1 MRGRRAIAGPFFV
14 SALRGPESRLKWTRL
29 IQRGLFMTR
38 LLVAVSAIAVLVAGP
53 VAAQPVDR
61 LAINGI
67 IDQGLNHSEVMQT
80 AAYLTDRIGGRMTNS
95 PQMREAEAWTQQR
108 FRDWGLSNVR
118 AEGFEFG
125 RGWSIVRS
133 SARMTAPRVLDLR
146 VIPIAWTPSTDGV
159 IRGEVVVAPITSAG
173 QFEPWRGKLQGKI
186 VMLSRPDTGS
196 EPTEPAFRRW
206 TDAELANPNTFVQ
219 PRNDPDAAERA
230 ARTGRADFALR
241 LDAFLAEEGALAWVR
256 MSPRDGGLL
265 HGTGYTYRSGA
276 TPTVPGMELAAED
289 YRRLARLARTDTPPT
304 LELMSEVRFHD
315 DDVNAYNILADIPGT
330 SRSGEYV
337 MAGAHLDSWV
347 ASDGA
352 VDNAAG
358 SAVVMEAARILKALG
373 VRPKRTIR
381 FALWSGEEQGILGS
395 LAYVDRHLATR
406 APMEDP
412 AVASLPNGQTWRARW
427 PIQPR
432 PGYRN
437 LVAYFNLDNGSGRI
451 RGINAEGNVAAVPVF
466 EQWLAPFAS
475 MGASTVSLRNSGG
488 TDHVYMQ
495 SVGVPGYQFIQD
507 PLDYGSRLHHTSIDS
522 YDHLRPDDL
531 RQAAVILA
539 SFLLN
544 AANADEPLPRM
555 PLPTRPTASD
565 PFAWPG
571 GD

>member
-1 MRGRRAIAGPFFV
+1 M
-14 SALRGPESRLKWTRL
+14 K
-29 IQRGLFMTR
+29 R
-38 LLVAVSAIAVLVAGP
+38 LLVAVSAIAVL
-53 VAAQPVDR
+53 AAAPAFAQEVDR
-61 LAINGI
+61 VAINGI

-80 AAYLTDRIGGRMTNS
+80 AAHLTDRIGGRMTNS
-95 PQMREAEAWTQQR
+95 PPMREAEAWTQQR

-133 SARMTAPRVLDLR
+133 SARMTAPRPLDLR
-146 VIPIAWTPSTDGV
+146 AIPIAWTPSTNGV
-159 IRGEVVVAPITSAG
+159 ISGGVVVAPITSAG
-173 QFEPWRGKLQGKI
+173 QFEQWRGKLRGKI
-186 VMLSRPDTGS
+186 VMLTRPDTGS
-196 EPTEPAFRRW
+196 EPTDPAFRRW
-206 TDAELANPNTFVQ
+206 TDSELAERNTYAP
-219 PRNDPDAAERA
+219 PRNDPAAAERQV
-230 ARTGRADFALR
+230 RSGRADFALQ

-256 MSPRDGGLL
+256 MSQRDGGLL
-265 HGTGYTYRSGA
+265 HGTGYTYQVGA
-276 TPTVPGMELAAED
+276 TPRLPGMELAAED
-289 YRRLARLARTDTPPT
+289 YRRLARLALTDAPPT

-315 DDVNAYNILADIPGT
+315 EDVNAYNILADIPGT
-330 SRSGEYV
+330 GRTDEYV

-358 SAVVMEAARILKALG
+358 SAVVMEAARILRAMN

-406 APMEDP
+406 APMSDP
-412 AVASLPNGQTWRARW
+412 ALAARPNNQTWRARW

-432 PGYRN
+432 EGYRD
-437 LVAYFNLDNGSGRI
+437 LVAYFNLDNGSGKI
-451 RGINAEGNVAAVPVF
+451 RGINAEGNVAAAPIF
-466 EQWLAPFAS
+466 QEWLEPFAS

-495 SVGVPGYQFIQD
+495 TVGVPGYQFIQD

-522 YDHLRPDDL
+522 YDHMKPDDL

-544 AANADEPLPRM
+544 AANSDEPLPRM

-565 PFAWPG
+565 PFAYPG
-571 GD
+571 E

>member
-241 LDAFLAEEGALAWVR
+241 LDA
-256 MSPRDGGLL
+256 
-265 HGTGYTYRSGA
+265 
-276 TPTVPGMELAAED
+276 
-289 YRRLARLARTDTPPT
+289 
-304 LELMSEVRFHD
+304 
-315 DDVNAYNILADIPGT
+315 YNILADIPGT

-412 AVASLPNGQTWRARW
+412 AMASLPNGQTWRARW

-522 YDHLRPDDL
+522 YDHLRAEDL

>member
-1 MRGRRAIAGPFFV
+1 MI
-14 SALRGPESRLKWTRL
+14 S
-29 IQRGLFMTR
+29 
-38 LLVAVSAIAVLVAGP
+38 
-53 VAAQPVDR
+53 
-61 LAINGI
+61 
-67 IDQGLNHSEVMQT
+67 
-80 AAYLTDRIGGRMTNS
+80 GG
-95 PQMREAEAWTQQR
+95 
-108 FRDWGLSNVR
+108 
-118 AEGFEFG
+118 
-125 RGWSIVRS
+125 
-133 SARMTAPRVLDLR
+133 
-146 VIPIAWTPSTDGV
+146 
-159 IRGEVVVAPITSAG
+159 VVVAPITSAG
-173 QFEPWRGKLQGKI
+173 QFEQWRGKLRGKI
-186 VMLSRPDTGS
+186 VLVSRPDTAS

-206 TDAELANPNTFVQ
+206 TDEELQDRAGYAL
-219 PRNDPDAAERA
+219 PRHDPDAV
-230 ARTGRADFALR
+230 ARGLQSGRADFALR

-256 MSPRDGGLL
+256 MSARDGGLL
-265 HGTGYTYRSGA
+265 HGTGYTYQVGA

-289 YRRLARLARTDTPPT
+289 YRRLARLALTDTPPT

-358 SAVVMEAARILKALG
+358 SAVIMEAARILKALG

-406 APMEDP
+406 APLGDP
-412 AVASLPNGQTWRARW
+412 ALDARPNNQTWRARW

-432 PGYRN
+432 EGYSD
-437 LVAYFNLDNGSGRI
+437 LVAYFNLDNGSGKI

-466 EQWLAPFAS
+466 EQWLEPFAS

-495 SVGVPGYQFIQD
+495 TVGVPGYQFIQD

-539 SFLLN
+539 SFLLS
-544 AANADEPLPRM
+544 AANSDEPLPRM
-555 PLPTRPTASD
+555 PLPTRPSASD
-565 PFAWPG
+565 PFAYPG
-571 GD
+571 AD

>member
-1 MRGRRAIAGPFFV
+1 M
-14 SALRGPESRLKWTRL
+14 K
-29 IQRGLFMTR
+29 R
-38 LLVAVSAIAVLVAGP
+38 LLVAVSAIAILSAGP
-53 VAAQPVDR
+53 VAAQEVDR

-80 AAYLTDRIGGRMTNS
+80 AGYLTDRIGGRMTNS

-125 RGWSIVRS
+125 RGWSIVRA
-133 SARMTAPRVLDLR
+133 SARMTEPRVLDLR
-146 VIPIAWTPSTDGV
+146 VIPIAWTPSTNGV
-159 IRGEVVVAPITSAG
+159 VSGQVVVAPITSDA
-173 QFEPWRGKLQGKI
+173 QFEQWRGKLRGKI
-186 VMLSRPDTGS
+186 VMLSRPDNGS

-206 TDAELANPNTFVQ
+206 TDEELAKPDTFVQ

-230 ARTGRADFALR
+230 ARSGRADFALR
-241 LDAFLAEEGALAWVR
+241 LDAFLLEEGALAYVR

-265 HGTGYTYRSGA
+265 HGTGYSYRVGA
-276 TPTVPGMELAAED
+276 TPQVPGLELAAED
-289 YRRLARLARTDTPPT
+289 YRRLARLSLADTPPV

-315 DDVNAYNILADIPGT
+315 EDVNAYNILADIPGT

-358 SAVVMEAARILKALG
+358 SAVIMEAARILKALG

-406 APMEDP
+406 APLSDP
-412 AVASLPNGQTWRARW
+412 ALADLPNNQTWRARW

-432 PGYRN
+432 EGYRD
-437 LVAYFNLDNGSGRI
+437 LVAYFNLDNGSGKI
-451 RGINAEGNVAAVPVF
+451 RGINAEGNVAAAPVF

-495 SVGVPGYQFIQD
+495 TVGVPGYQFIQD

-522 YDHLRPDDL
+522 YDHLRAEDL
-531 RQAAVILA
+531 RQAAIILA
-539 SFLLN
+539 SFLLD
-544 AANADEPLPRM
+544 AANSDEPLPRM

-565 PFAWPG
+565 PFAFPA